1 VRPNAWLSPPG
12 PIRDTLRRMKHLWVG
27 LVAACLWAVPHAAA
41 QTTTSKADTAKSD
54 PVQEL
59 IQLERDWDA
68 AFLRNDVAFVDR
80 VLAAEFIGTYSDGAR
95 GDRKQE
101 LENVRSFNQQIDS
114 SRLDEF
120 TVQVHGDTAVVW
132 FRRRLIG
139 PSKGQTLTVTHRYL
153 DVFVKRDGRWQ
164 CVATQSVRLPN
175 ETAPEA
181 R

>member
-1 VRPNAWLSPPG
+1 MRRLWLPA
-12 PIRDTLRRMKHLWVG
+12 LL
-27 LVAACLWAVPHAAA
+27 AAGGLWAALPATA
-41 QTTTSKADTAKSD
+41 QTDAKRTDARQADA
-54 PVQEL
+54 VQEL

-80 VLAAEFIGTYSDGAR
+80 VLAAEFMGTYSDGVR

-114 SRLDEF
+114 SSLDEF
-120 TVQVHGDTAVVW
+120 TVQVHGETAIVW

-175 ETAPEA
+175 ETAPA
-181 R
+181 AQ